1 MLCHIVTFN
10 TVYVTYDIVMSHYDV
25 YQGLRFTAML
35 SRVISDY
42 DIKPWLVTVY
52 GWYMS
57 TKTKM

>member
-1 MLCHIVTFN
+1 MTFN
-10 TVYVTYDIVMSHYDV
+10 TVYVAYHIVMSHYDV
-25 YQGLRFTAML
+25 YQVLRFTATL

-57 TKTKM
+57 TKPRM